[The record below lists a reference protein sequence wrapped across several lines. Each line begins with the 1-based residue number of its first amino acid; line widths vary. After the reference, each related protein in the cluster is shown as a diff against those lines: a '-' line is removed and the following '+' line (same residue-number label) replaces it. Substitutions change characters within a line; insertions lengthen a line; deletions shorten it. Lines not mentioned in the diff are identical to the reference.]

1 MNQLFI
7 GEIESNPVHL
17 DLGNLQRHIAC
28 FGASGSGK
36 TVACK
41 VLTEELALQGIPMI
55 IFDPQGDI
63 ASLIN
68 PETDDDLLASK
79 GLNPDIRQQF
89 SANTEVLIWTP
100 GSSKGLPLSI
110 NPLQFDQVQEMDA
123 EDRLRFFS
131 ATAKNVIELIGYDA
145 DSDDGKSTESVLSTV
160 FDYCAQKKIHLD
172 SFAGLIDLLTD
183 LPESVNEI
191 VSKLCDQRDMQ
202 ELIKKLRFLT
212 IGSRKLIFETGYPA
226 TIDALLGLGEHD
238 TGKTRLS
245 VIYLNTLS
253 TQEEKEF
260 FMAYI
265 TQLLYNWMLQHPL
278 QNGQD
283 GLQAALYI
291 DEIAPYL
298 PPVKMPSCKESLM
311 LLFKQARKYGVGC
324 LIATQNPG
332 DIDYKSIAQISTYLI
347 GSLKTKQD
355 LSKIETRIESMA
367 PTSAAEL
374 MQKIPALKKGS
385 FLLLSPDGEKKI
397 QQFQVRWLL
406 TKHDVISEDQLNM
419 LISDSWREKYQKTK
433 NAIKAAP
440 PKAQQEPL
448 QMKSIEQPE
457 EPTVQTEQ
465 SENDNMESKQSN
477 EEVLLV
483 DFTLHERNLN
493 KALKPHLEHKTLNLV
508 ALEKLESAR
517 FDYYPLLKV
526 KMLFNNKKGIFRK
539 KVEQVPVNLYLDY
552 KQLNILMIDSKAM
565 RFEAL
570 IDMDPHKIDD
580 LDGLIFPQP
589 KKRDE
594 VEYDFRK
601 LGKRID
607 VAEVKTMLERKY
619 DVEVQEVDV
628 MLYPVWHCMIQH
640 KQNGTKRQLT
650 VDAVMGYPLMN
661 MNNE

>member
-7 GEIESNPVHL
+7 GTSNQETVY
-17 DLGNLQRHIAC
+17 LGLKSIQRHIAC

-41 VLTEELALQGIPMI
+41 VLSEELALQGVPMI

-68 PETDDDLLASK
+68 PENDDELLATK
-79 GLNPDIRQQF
+79 GLNPDIRRLLTDK
-89 SANTEVLIWTP
+89 TEVLIWTP

-110 NPLQFDQVQEMDA
+110 NPLQFEQVHGMDA

-145 DSDDGKSTESVLSTV
+145 DSDDGKSAESVLSTV
-160 FDYCAQKKIHLD
+160 FDYCFQKKTYLS
-172 SFAGLIDLLTD
+172 SFEGLIDLLTD
-183 LPESVNEI
+183 LPESVSEI
-191 VSKLCDQRDMQ
+191 VTKISSAKDLQ

-226 TIDALLGLGEHD
+226 TIEALLGLGEHN

-245 VIYLNTLS
+245 VIYLNTLA

-265 TQLLYNWMLQHPL
+265 AQLLYNWMLQNPL
-278 QNGQD
+278 SNGQD

-355 LSKIETRIESMA
+355 LSKIETRLESMA
-367 PTSAAEL
+367 PTNAGEL

-385 FLLLSPDGEKKI
+385 FLLLSPDEEKKI

-406 TKHDVISEDQLNM
+406 TKHDVISEEQLNN
-419 LISDSWREKYQKTK
+419 LVEEHWRQKYQKPAK
-433 NAIKAAP
+433 VKDKSDIPVSEVAAD
-440 PKAQQEPL
+440 QSEH
-448 QMKSIEQPE
+448 SIEDTKDAE
-457 EPTVQTEQ
+457 
-465 SENDNMESKQSN
+465 KQ
-477 EEVLLV
+477 VAV
-483 DFTLHERNLN
+483 AGDDQVMVIDFTLHERNLS
-493 KALKPHLEHKTLNLV
+493 KALKPHLEHKTFNLI
-508 ALEKLESAR
+508 ALEKLESAD
-517 FDYYPLLKV
+517 FEYFPLLKV
-526 KMLFNNKKGIFRK
+526 KMLFNNKKGIFK
-539 KVEQVPVNLYLDY
+539 KRIEQVPVNLYLDY
-552 KQLNILMIDSKAM
+552 KEMNILMIADKEMQFAP
-565 RFEAL
+565 L

-580 LDGLIFPQP
+580 LDGLIFP
-589 KKRDE
+589 KSMKRSE
-594 VEYDFRK
+594 VDYDFRK
-601 LGKRID
+601 LGKKISLTD
-607 VAEVKTMLERKY
+607 VKSVVERKY
-619 DVEVQEVDV
+619 DVEVQEVDLL
-628 MLYPVWHCMIQH
+628 LYPVWHCCIIH
-640 KQNGTKRQLT
+640 KQTGAKRNLT
-650 VDAVMGYPLMN
+650 IDAVMGYPLQYLN
-661 MNNE
+661 

>member
-1 MNQLFI
+1 LNQNQTIMNQLYI
-7 GEIESNPVHL
+7 GSSDNNPVHL
-17 DLGNLQRHIAC
+17 NLAILQRHIAC

-41 VLTEELALQGIPMI
+41 VLSEELALQGIPMI

-68 PETDDDLLASK
+68 PETDNELLASK
-79 GLNPDIRQQF
+79 GLNPDVRQQF
-89 SANTEVLIWTP
+89 SEHTEVLIWTP

-110 NPLQFDQVQEMDA
+110 NPLQFEQVAGMDA

-145 DSDDGKSTESVLSTV
+145 DSDDGKSAESVLSTV
-160 FDYCAQKKIHLD
+160 FDYCFQKKIHLD

-191 VSKLCDQRDMQ
+191 VSKISNQKDMQ

-212 IGSRKLIFETGYPA
+212 IGSRKLIFETGFPA
-226 TIDALLGLGEHD
+226 TIDALLGLGDHD

-265 TQLLYNWMLQHPL
+265 AQLLYNWMLQHPL

-324 LIATQNPG
+324 MIATQNPG

-367 PTSAAEL
+367 PTNASEL

-385 FLLLSPDGEKKI
+385 FLLISPDQAKKI
-397 QQFQVRWLL
+397 QQLQVRWLL
-406 TKHDVISEDQLNM
+406 TKHDVISEDQLNN
-419 LISDSWREKYQKTK
+419 LINDNWREKYQK
-433 NAIKAAP
+433 AVDAKATPSQAHQNVL
-440 PKAQQEPL
+440 AEEQAA
-448 QMKSIEQPE
+448 QPE
-457 EPTVQTEQ
+457 QIA
-465 SENDNMESKQSN
+465 SDNQLAGQLN
-477 EEVLLV
+477 EDVLVV

-493 KALKPHLEHKTLNLV
+493 RAIKTHLKHKTLNLIT
-508 ALEKLESAR
+508 LEKLDSAK

-526 KMLFNNKKGIFRK
+526 NMLFNNKKGIFKRK
-539 KVEQVPVNLYLDY
+539 IEQVPVNLYLDY
-552 KQLNILMIDSKAM
+552 KQLNILMIEDKAM
-565 RFEAL
+565 HFEAL

-580 LDGLIFPQP
+580 LDGLIFPQT
-589 KKRDE
+589 KKRSE

-607 VAEVKTMLERKY
+607 IADVKTLLERKY
-619 DVEVQEVDV
+619 DVEVKDV
-628 MLYPVWHCMIQH
+628 GLMLYPVWHCVIQD
-640 KQNGTKRQLT
+640 KQNGTMRALT
-650 VDAVMGYPLMN
+650 VDAVMGYPLLN
-661 MNNE
+661 MNL

>member
-1 MNQLFI
+1 MKKLLLGFSENQTV
-7 GEIESNPVHL
+7 EL
-17 DLGNLQRHIAC
+17 DLKTIQRHIAC

-41 VLTEELALQGIPMI
+41 VLAEELALQGIPMI

-68 PETDDDLLASK
+68 PETDDELLASK
-79 GLNPDIRQQF
+79 GLNPDVRQQF
-89 SANTEVLIWTP
+89 SENAEVLIWTP

-110 NPLQFDQVQEMDA
+110 NPLQFEQVAGMDA

-145 DSDDGKSTESVLSTV
+145 DNDDGKSAESVLSTV
-160 FDYCAQKKIHLD
+160 FDYCFQKKIHLD

-191 VSKLCDQRDMQ
+191 VTKISNQKDLQ

-226 TIDALLGLGEHD
+226 TIEALLGLGDHD

-245 VIYLNTLS
+245 VIYLNTLA

-265 TQLLYNWMLQHPL
+265 AQLLYNWMLQHPL

-355 LSKIETRIESMA
+355 LTKIETRIESMA
-367 PTSAAEL
+367 PNNAAEL
-374 MQKIPALKKGS
+374 MQKIPALKKGA
-385 FLLLSPDGEKKI
+385 FLLLSPDEAKKI
-397 QQFQVRWLL
+397 QHFQVRWLL
-406 TKHDVISEDQLNM
+406 TKHDVISEEQLNS
-419 LISDSWREKYQKTK
+419 LIDESLRERYQKSLIAKVPDAVRPT
-433 NAIKAAP
+433 ADD
-440 PKAQQEPL
+440 PKIENQSPRE
-448 QMKSIEQPE
+448 EQPDSSIKYAE
-457 EPTVQTEQ
+457 EQLFV
-465 SENDNMESKQSN
+465 
-477 EEVLLV
+477 V
-483 DFTLHERNLN
+483 DFTIREQNLR
-493 KALKPHLEHKTLNLV
+493 KVLKPQLEHKTLNLIV
-508 ALEKLESAR
+508 QEKLESAS
-517 FDYYPLLKV
+517 FDYYPLLKASMV
-526 KMLFNNKKGIFRK
+526 FNNKKGLFRK
-539 KVEQVPVNLYLDY
+539 KIEQVSLNLYLDY
-552 KQLNILMIDSKAM
+552 KQHDILMIEGRKM
-565 RFEAL
+565 IFKPL
-570 IDMDPHKIDD
+570 IEMDPHKIDD
-580 LDGLIFPQP
+580 LDGLIMPTL
-589 KKRDE
+589 KTRSELD
-594 VEYDFRK
+594 YDFRK
-601 LGKRID
+601 LGKKLD
-607 VAEVKTMLERKY
+607 VKEVKQLLERKY
-619 DVEVQEVDV
+619 DVEVNEVSLL
-628 MLYPVWHCMIQH
+628 LYPVWHCRILH
-640 KQNGTKRQLT
+640 KTNSQVRHLT
-650 VDAVMGYPLMN
+650 IDAVMGYPLIIN
-661 MNNE
+661 PLT

>member
-1 MNQLFI
+1 MKKLLLGFSENQTV
-7 GEIESNPVHL
+7 EL
-17 DLGNLQRHIAC
+17 DLKTIQRHIAC

-41 VLTEELALQGIPMI
+41 VLAEELALQGIPMI

-68 PETDDDLLASK
+68 PETDDELLASK
-79 GLNPDIRQQF
+79 GLNPDVRQQF
-89 SANTEVLIWTP
+89 SENAEVLIWTP

-110 NPLQFDQVQEMDA
+110 NPLQFEQVAGMDA

-145 DSDDGKSTESVLSTV
+145 DNDDGKSAESVLSTV
-160 FDYCAQKKIHLD
+160 FDYCFQKKIHLD

-191 VSKLCDQRDMQ
+191 VTKISNQKDLQ

-226 TIDALLGLGEHD
+226 TIEALLGLGDHD

-265 TQLLYNWMLQHPL
+265 AQLLYNWMLQHPL

-355 LSKIETRIESMA
+355 LTKIETRIESMA
-367 PTSAAEL
+367 PNNAAEL
-374 MQKIPALKKGS
+374 MQKIPALKKGA
-385 FLLLSPDGEKKI
+385 FLLLSPDEAKKI

-406 TKHDVISEDQLNM
+406 TKHDVISEEQLNS
-419 LISDSWREKYQKTK
+419 LIDESLRERYQKSLMAKVPDAVRPTADDSK
-433 NAIKAAP
+433 IDDQSP
-440 PKAQQEPL
+440 RE
-448 QMKSIEQPE
+448 EQPDSSIKTAE
-457 EPTVQTEQ
+457 EQLFV
-465 SENDNMESKQSN
+465 
-477 EEVLLV
+477 V
-483 DFTLHERNLN
+483 DFTIREQNLR
-493 KALKPHLEHKTLNLV
+493 KVLKPQLEHKTLNLIV
-508 ALEKLESAR
+508 QEKLESAS
-517 FDYYPLLKV
+517 FDYYPLLKASMV
-526 KMLFNNKKGIFRK
+526 FNNKKGLFRK
-539 KVEQVPVNLYLDY
+539 KIEQVSLNLYLDY
-552 KQLNILMIDSKAM
+552 KQHDILMIEGRKM
-565 RFEAL
+565 IFKPL
-570 IDMDPHKIDD
+570 IEMDPHKIDD
-580 LDGLIFPQP
+580 LDGLIMPTL
-589 KKRDE
+589 KTRSELD
-594 VEYDFRK
+594 YDFRK
-601 LGKRID
+601 LGKKLD
-607 VAEVKTMLERKY
+607 VKEVKQLLERKY
-619 DVEVQEVDV
+619 DVEVNEVSLL
-628 MLYPVWHCMIQH
+628 LYPVWHCRIQH
-640 KQNGTKRQLT
+640 KTNSQVRHLT
-650 VDAVMGYPLMN
+650 IDAVMGYPLIIN
-661 MNNE
+661 PLT

>member
-1 MNQLFI
+1 MDQLYI
-7 GEIESNPVHL
+7 GSSDKNPIHL
-17 DLGNLQRHIAC
+17 NLAVLQRHIAC

-41 VLTEELALQGIPMI
+41 VLSEELALKGIPMI

-68 PETDDDLLASK
+68 PETDDELLASK

-89 SANTEVLIWTP
+89 SDQTEVLIWTP

-110 NPLQFDQVQEMDA
+110 NPLQFEQVSGMDA

-145 DSDDGKSTESVLSTV
+145 DSDDGKSAESVLSTV
-160 FDYCAQKKIHLD
+160 FDYCFQKKIHLD

-191 VSKLCDQRDMQ
+191 VTKISNQKDMQ

-226 TIDALLGLGEHD
+226 TIEALLGLGDHD

-265 TQLLYNWMLQHPL
+265 AQLLYNWMLQHPL

-367 PTSAAEL
+367 PATASEI

-385 FLLLSPDGEKKI
+385 FLLLSPDEAKKI

-406 TKHDVISEDQLNM
+406 TKHDVISEDQLNS
-419 LISDSWREKYQKTK
+419 LVDETWREKYQK
-433 NAIKAAP
+433 AFAQ
-440 PKAQQEPL
+440 PKATKPDIQKEAV
-448 QMKSIEQPE
+448 QPE
-457 EPTVQTEQ
+457 EVSPEPERDSTNQLDDQVY
-465 SENDNMESKQSN
+465 
-477 EEVLLV
+477 VV

-493 KALKPHLEHKTLNLV
+493 KALKPHLEHKTLNLF
-508 ALEKLESAR
+508 ALEKLDSAR

-526 KMLFNNKKGIFRK
+526 NMLFNNKKGIFK
-539 KVEQVPVNLYLDY
+539 KKIEQLPVNLYLDY
-552 KQLNILMIDSKAM
+552 KQLNILMIEDKVM

-601 LGKRID
+601 LGKKISISD
-607 VAEVKTMLERKY
+607 VKTLLERKY
-619 DVEVQEVDV
+619 DVEVQEVDL
-628 MLYPVWHCMIQH
+628 MLYPVWHCIIQH
-640 KQNGTKRQLT
+640 KQTGIMRELT
-650 VDAVMGYPLMN
+650 VDAVMGYPLVN
-661 MNNE
+661 LNI